1 MLNPETKASLLF
13 GFDSNIID
21 KVIVI
26 DDNGETHEAHKP
38 MALYFSFWKD
48 RNSLDYFNEAI
59 KAALSGLDV
68 VDNRPMFS
76 LISKKDGKSLLDVSF
91 TDVVNMKES
100 KDGSYEV
107 EGSILNNAF
116 LSPDDAEYSEEEV
129 LEDLKLYHKKLKIG
143 FFDKNNNSISI
154 KDFEEL
160 FNEKFI
166 GEVIN

>member
-26 DDNGETHEAHKP
+26 DDNGETQEAHKP

-59 KAALSGLDV
+59 KTALSGLEV

-91 TDVVNMKES
+91 SDVVNIKRF
-100 KDGSYEV
+100 KDDSYEV

-116 LSPDDAEYSEEEV
+116 LAPDAEGYSEEDV
-129 LEDLKLYHKKLKIG
+129 LEDLKLYHKKVKIG
-143 FFDKNNNSISI
+143 FYDKNNNKILI